1 MLRHCYRWGQILEPL
16 AKMAPC
22 LVGEAAS
29 GAPIIYLAS
38 VQPLLYNMWVFSI
51 WRGFRG
57 ASAMERRLAAILA
70 ADVQGYSHH
79 TEVDEEASTATLRMY
94 RAVVEE
100 SISAHRGHIF
110 SSAGDGVVAEFPSI
124 VEAIRCAVEI
134 QNEIAER
141 NSSVPDKQQMQFRIG
156 VNLGDVIAED
166 NNLYGTG
173 VNVAVRLEQLAEPGG
188 IFLSQTVYDQVRKI
202 VEIPFE
208 DVGERRLKNISEP
221 IHVYRILPS
230 PLPWLGSLFSRRG
243 LVWGFSATA
252 GVVLLL
258 LAMAGGAFYLRQ
270 PAALWDALIGDGSRT
285 EHPAIA
291 ILPFADMSAT
301 HDQQYLADGITE
313 ELTTG
318 LAKFPELI
326 VMSRNST
333 LTYKDKPTDTRQVGK
348 DLNVRYLIDGSV
360 QRADQN
366 VRVTAQLI
374 DASTGSQLW
383 ADGYDR
389 EISSIFAIRDDITR
403 SIVGTLGGLGG
414 KLAQAE
420 VSRVSAKNPNSF
432 TAYDYLMRGWYE
444 WHKFTR
450 ESNAAA
456 RDLFEQAR
464 KIDPNYARA
473 YAGLAWAYADDYD
486 YEWTEDFE
494 KTLKLTLENANTAV
508 RLDPNDYQAQW
519 ALGWACLYNRQY
531 EQAMAHYL
539 RARAL
544 NPNDAELLAEMANFL
559 IWIGQPKQAIDQ
571 VKEAIRLNPFHENW
585 YEEYLGWAY
594 EEAGMPQ
601 KAIEIFEK
609 VIDLQNPDD
618 DGLWYF
624 PFIAAAYADPTVGRM
639 DDAREIVRT
648 LLSRKPEFSISEAL
662 SHAYPYKTK
671 ELVDRFVNAAR
682 RAGVPVTQPDVAERS
697 PRP

>member
-1 MLRHCYRWGQILEPL
+1 
-16 AKMAPC
+16 
-22 LVGEAAS
+22 
-29 GAPIIYLAS
+29 
-38 VQPLLYNMWVFSI
+38 
-51 WRGFRG
+51 
-57 ASAMERRLAAILA
+57 MERRLTAILA
-70 ADVQGYSHH
+70 ADVKGYSHL
-79 TEVDEEASTATLRMY
+79 TELNEEASTATLRMY

-100 SISAHRGHIF
+100 FISAHRGHVF
-110 SSAGDGVVAEFPSI
+110 SSAGDGLVAEFPSV
-124 VEAIRCAVEI
+124 VEAIRCGVEI

-141 NSSVPDKQQMQFRIG
+141 NASIPEDGRMQFRIG
-156 VNLGDVIAED
+156 VNVGDVIAEKND
-166 NNLYGTG
+166 LYGSG
-173 VNVAVRLEQLAEPGG
+173 VNVAVRLEQLAEAGG
-188 IFLSQTVYDQVRKI
+188 ICISQTVYDQVRKI

-208 DVGERRLKNISEP
+208 DIGECRLENIAEP
-221 IHVYRILPS
+221 VHVYRILPS
-230 PLPWLGSLFSRRG
+230 PLPWLKRLFSRTNVRRRR
-243 LVWGFSATA
+243 LRVAA
-252 GVVLLL
+252 GVLLFL
-258 LAMAGGAFYLRQ
+258 LAVAAGAFYLRQ
-270 PAALWDALIGDGSRT
+270 PAALWDAILGDGGALL

-291 ILPFADMSAT
+291 VLPFDDMSPA

-313 ELTTG
+313 ELITG

-333 LTYKDKPTDTRQVGK
+333 LTYKDKPTEMRQVGR
-348 DLNVRYLIDGSV
+348 DLNVRYVVNGSI
-360 QRADQN
+360 QRSDQN

-383 ADGYDR
+383 ADSYDR
-389 EISSIFAIRDDITR
+389 ETNSIFAIRDDITR
-403 SIVGTLGGLGG
+403 SIVGTIGGLGG

-420 VSRVSAKNPNSF
+420 VARLAGKDPNSF

-473 YAGLAWAYADDYD
+473 YAGLAWAHADDYD
-486 YEWTEDFE
+486 YEWTDDYK
-494 KTLKLTLENANTAV
+494 KTLKLTLEMAETAV

-531 EQAMAHYL
+531 ENAMAHYL
-539 RARAL
+539 RAREL

-559 IWIGQPKQAIDQ
+559 IWIGEPKQAIEQ

-585 YEEYLGWAY
+585 YVEYLGWAY
-594 EEAGMPQ
+594 EEADMPK
-601 KAIEIFEK
+601 KAIEVFEQA
-609 VIDLQNPDD
+609 IDLQNPDE

-639 DDAREIVRT
+639 DDARKIVNT
-648 LLSRKPEFSISEAL
+648 LLSRKPEYSTSEAL

-671 ELVDRFVNAAR
+671 ELIDKFVNAVR
-682 RAGVPVTQPDVAERS
+682 RAGVPE
-697 PRP
+697 

>member
-1 MLRHCYRWGQILEPL
+1 
-16 AKMAPC
+16 
-22 LVGEAAS
+22 
-29 GAPIIYLAS
+29 
-38 VQPLLYNMWVFSI
+38 
-51 WRGFRG
+51 
-57 ASAMERRLAAILA
+57 MERRLAAILA

-79 TEVDEEASTATLRMY
+79 TELDEETSTTTLRMY

-100 SISAHRGHIF
+100 SISAHRGHVF

-141 NSSVPDKQQMQFRIG
+141 NASVPEKQQMQFRIG

-188 IFLSQTVYDQVRKI
+188 VCISQTVYDQVRKI

-208 DVGERRLKNISEP
+208 DLGERRLKNIAEP

-230 PLPWLGSLFSRRG
+230 PLPWLSHGG
-243 LVWGFSATA
+243 LVRRFGAVA
-252 GVVLLL
+252 GVALLL
-258 LAMAGGAFYLRQ
+258 LTMAGGAFYLRQ
-270 PAALWDALIGDGSRT
+270 PAALWDALVGDGSLI
-285 EHPAIA
+285 EHPALA
-291 ILPFADMSAT
+291 VLPFADMSAT

-326 VMSRNST
+326 VMSRNAT
-333 LTYKDKPTDTRQVGK
+333 LPYKDKPIDSRQVGK
-348 DLNVRYLIDGSV
+348 DLSVRYVVGGSL
-360 QRADQN
+360 QRSDN
-366 VRVTAQLI
+366 NLRVTAQLI
-374 DASTGSQLW
+374 DASSGSQLW
-383 ADGYDR
+383 ADSYDR
-389 EISSIFAIRDDITR
+389 QINSIFAIRDDITR
-403 SIVGTLGGLGG
+403 SIVGTIGGLGG

-420 VSRVSAKNPNSF
+420 VARLSEKDPNSF

-486 YEWTEDFE
+486 YEWTDDYKE
-494 KTLKLTLENANTAV
+494 TLKLTLEMAQTAV
-508 RLDPNDYQAQW
+508 RLDPNDYQAHW
-519 ALGWACLYNRQY
+519 ALGWAYLYNRQY
-531 EQAMAHYL
+531 ENAMAHYL
-539 RARAL
+539 RARDL

-585 YEEYLGWAY
+585 YEQYLGWAY

-601 KAIEIFEK
+601 KAIEIFEQA
-609 VIDLQNPDD
+609 IDLQNPDD

-639 DDAREIVRT
+639 DDASKIVKT
-648 LLSRKPEFSISEAL
+648 LLSRKPKFSISEAL

-671 ELVDRFVNAAR
+671 ELIDRFVNAVR
-682 RAGVPVTQPDVAERS
+682 RAGLPVTQPGS
-697 PRP
+697 

>member
-1 MLRHCYRWGQILEPL
+1 
-16 AKMAPC
+16 
-22 LVGEAAS
+22 
-29 GAPIIYLAS
+29 
-38 VQPLLYNMWVFSI
+38 
-51 WRGFRG
+51 
-57 ASAMERRLAAILA
+57 MERRLAAILA

-79 TEVDEEASTATLRMY
+79 TELDEETSTTTLRRY

-100 SISAHRGHIF
+100 LISAHRGHIF
-110 SSAGDGVVAEFPSI
+110 SSAGDGVVAEFPSV
-124 VEAIRCAVEI
+124 VEAIRCGVEI

-141 NSSVPDKQQMQFRIG
+141 NAAVPEDGRMQFRIG
-156 VNLGDVIAED
+156 VNLGDVIAEE

-173 VNVAVRLEQLAEPGG
+173 VNVAVRLEQLAKPGG
-188 IFLSQTVYDQVRKI
+188 ICLSQTVYDQVRKI

-208 DVGERRLKNISEP
+208 DIGDHRLKNIAEP
-221 IHVYRILPS
+221 VHVYRILPGPS
-230 PLPWLGSLFSRRG
+230 PPWLKRLFSRASIRRQRFG
-243 LVWGFSATA
+243 VAT
-252 GVVLLL
+252 GVLLL
-258 LAMAGGAFYLRQ
+258 LLAVAAAGAFYLRQ
-270 PAALWDALIGDGSRT
+270 PAVLWDALLGGGLSLP
-285 EHPAIA
+285 EHAAIA
-291 ILPFADMSAT
+291 VLPFNDMSAT

-313 ELTTG
+313 DLTTG

-326 VMSRNST
+326 VMSRNAT

-348 DLNVRYLIDGSV
+348 DLNVRYLIEGSV

-420 VSRVSAKNPNSF
+420 VARLSAKNPNSF

-456 RDLFEQAR
+456 RDLFEQSR

-494 KTLKLTLENANTAV
+494 KTLKLTLEMAQTAV

-519 ALGWACLYNRQY
+519 ALGWACLYNRQH
-531 EQAMAHYL
+531 ERAMAHYL
-539 RARAL
+539 RAREL

-571 VKEAIRLNPFHENW
+571 LKEAIRLNPFHENW
-585 YEEYLGWAY
+585 YEDYLGWAY

-601 KAIEIFEK
+601 KAIEIFEQ

-639 DDAREIVRT
+639 DDAREIVKT

-682 RAGVPVTQPDVAERS
+682 RAGVPVIHADRGQ
-697 PRP
+697 

>member
-1 MLRHCYRWGQILEPL
+1 
-16 AKMAPC
+16 
-22 LVGEAAS
+22 
-29 GAPIIYLAS
+29 
-38 VQPLLYNMWVFSI
+38 
-51 WRGFRG
+51 
-57 ASAMERRLAAILA
+57 MERRLAAILA

-79 TEVDEEASTATLRMY
+79 TELNEEASTATLRMY

-110 SSAGDGVVAEFPSI
+110 SSAGDGVVAEFPSV
-124 VEAIRCAVEI
+124 VEAIRCGVEI

-141 NSSVPDKQQMQFRIG
+141 NAAVPEDGRMQFRIG
-156 VNLGDVIAED
+156 VNLGDVIAEE

-173 VNVAVRLEQLAEPGG
+173 VNVAVRLEQLAKPGG
-188 IFLSQTVYDQVRKI
+188 ICLSQTVYDQVRKI

-208 DVGERRLKNISEP
+208 DIGDHRLKNIAEP
-221 IHVYRILPS
+221 VHVYRILPS
-230 PLPWLGSLFSRRG
+230 TLAAVAKGLFSRTNIRRQRFG
-243 LVWGFSATA
+243 VAT
-252 GVVLLL
+252 GVLLL
-258 LAMAGGAFYLRQ
+258 LLAVAAAGAFYLRQ
-270 PAALWDALIGDGSRT
+270 PAVLWDALLGGGLSLP
-285 EHPAIA
+285 EHAAIA
-291 ILPFADMSAT
+291 VLPFNDMSAT

-313 ELTTG
+313 DLTTG

-348 DLNVRYLIDGSV
+348 DLNVRYLIEGSV

-403 SIVGTLGGLGG
+403 SIVGTIGGLGG

-420 VSRVSAKNPNSF
+420 VARLSAKAPNSF

-456 RDLFEQAR
+456 RDLFEQSR

-494 KTLKLTLENANTAV
+494 KTLKLTLEMAQTAV

-519 ALGWACLYNRQY
+519 ALGWACLYNRQH
-531 EQAMAHYL
+531 ERALTHYL
-539 RARAL
+539 RAREL

-585 YEEYLGWAY
+585 YEDYLGWAY

-601 KAIEIFEK
+601 KAIEIFEQ

-639 DDAREIVRT
+639 DDAREIVKT

-682 RAGVPVTQPDVAERS
+682 RAGVPVIHADRGQ
-697 PRP
+697 

>member
-1 MLRHCYRWGQILEPL
+1 
-16 AKMAPC
+16 
-22 LVGEAAS
+22 
-29 GAPIIYLAS
+29 
-38 VQPLLYNMWVFSI
+38 
-51 WRGFRG
+51 
-57 ASAMERRLAAILA
+57 MERRLAAILA
-70 ADVQGYSHH
+70 ADVQGYSHL
-79 TEVDEEASTATLRMY
+79 TELNEEGSTATLRMY

-100 SISAHRGHIF
+100 SIAAHKGHIF
-110 SSAGDGVVAEFPSI
+110 SSAGDGVVSEFPSI
-124 VEAIRCAVEI
+124 IEAIRCAVEI

-141 NSSVPDKQQMQFRIG
+141 NSSVPESQQMQFRIG

-208 DVGERRLKNISEP
+208 DVGERRLKNIAEP
-221 IHVYRILPS
+221 VHVYRILPS
-230 PLPWLGSLFSRRG
+230 PLPWLKKVLSPAGIRQSL
-243 LVWGFSATA
+243 SAAA
-252 GVVLLL
+252 GVALLL
-258 LAMAGGAFYLRQ
+258 LGVAAGAFYLRQ
-270 PAALWDALIGDGSRT
+270 PAALWDDLIGGSLT

-291 ILPFADMSAT
+291 VLPFADMSAT

-348 DLNVRYLIDGSV
+348 DLNVRYLIEGSV

-383 ADGYDR
+383 ADRYDR

-420 VSRVSAKNPNSF
+420 VVRVSAKNPNSF

-456 RDLFEQAR
+456 RDLFEQSR
-464 KIDPNYARA
+464 KIDPSYARA

-494 KTLKLTLENANTAV
+494 KTLKLTLEMAQTAV

-519 ALGWACLYNRQY
+519 ALGWACLYKRQY

-539 RARAL
+539 RAREL

-559 IWIGQPKQAIDQ
+559 IWIGEPKQAIDQ

-594 EEAGMPQ
+594 EEAGMPK
-601 KAIEIFEK
+601 KAIEIFEQA
-609 VIDLQNPDD
+609 IDLQNPDD

-624 PFIAAAYADPTVGRM
+624 PFIAAAYADPTVERM
-639 DDAREIVRT
+639 DDAREIVKT